1 MMRWFRKRRPS
12 AEELPM
18 VVLYES
24 FIPNEMFMTGRDFD
38 VMVAMMPFGLF
49 GPSFDRRGYLASVGV
64 REIYPER

>member
-1 MMRWFRKRRPS
+1 
-12 AEELPM
+12 M